1 MSERSRI
8 MELEREVVELQLRL
22 QSSQQTE
29 GAVSLS
35 PEELSD
41 LKARSQSQEKKVGR
55 LIVLVKKHPLN
66 PSPRDGRLQFWP
78 AVCPGFRLQPGL
90 GSSLSVQAFVPA
102 RSYP

>member
-22 QSSQQTE
+22 RSSQQTE

-41 LKARSQSQEKKVGR
+41 LKARAQSQEKKVGGI
-55 LIVLVKKHPLN
+55 IVLVKKT
-66 PSPRDGRLQFWP
+66 SP
-78 AVCPGFRLQPGL
+78 
-90 GSSLSVQAFVPA
+90 
-102 RSYP
+102 